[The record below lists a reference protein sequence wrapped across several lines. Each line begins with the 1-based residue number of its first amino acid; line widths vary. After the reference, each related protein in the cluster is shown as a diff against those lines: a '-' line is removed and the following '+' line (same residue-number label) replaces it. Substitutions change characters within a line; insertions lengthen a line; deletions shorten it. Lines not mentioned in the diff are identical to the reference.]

1 MTIALTRDDGLLAL
15 APLYVEKNTARLLPL
30 GIGISDYLDVLIE
43 PNFEFAAGE
52 ALITMLLHRPE
63 WTSMEIDELM
73 PGGSALALGAP
84 AGMRISGE
92 RSTPCPV
99 LELTAAADGKGAR
112 VPARKR
118 EHLVLARNRA
128 RRRGCVELIG
138 TDEVS
143 SEMLFAA
150 LVELHRA
157 RWQTR
162 NQPGV
167 LSDPR
172 VRAFHE
178 AAIPRLAA
186 DGVAR
191 LYALRIAGKL
201 ASVYYGFADRG
212 RAYVYLTA
220 FDPAF
225 SFESPGTLLLGH
237 AIDEAWRTGA
247 REFHFLRGAE
257 QYKYTWGAVDRF
269 NERRVFDRLAAPG
282 WCATTEQQSRCIPLC
297 PVARGWGYAQK

>member
-1 MTIALTRDDGLLAL
+1 MTIALTVETGLLAL

-43 PNFEFAAGE
+43 PNFESAAGE
-52 ALITMLLHRPE
+52 ALMRTLLDQPE
-63 WTSMEIDELM
+63 WTRMDIDELM
-73 PGGSALALGAP
+73 PGASALALGAP
-84 AGMRISGE
+84 AGMRIRDG
-92 RSTPCPV
+92 RSSPCPV

-118 EHLVLARNRA
+118 EHLALARNRA
-128 RRRGCVELIG
+128 RRRGRVELIG

-157 RWQTR
+157 RWQAR

-172 VRAFHE
+172 VRAFHQ

-186 DGVAR
+186 AGVPR

-225 SFESPGTLLLGH
+225 SFESPGTLLLSH
-237 AIDEAWRTGA
+237 AIDEAWRMGA

-269 NERRVFDRLAAPG
+269 NQRLVFDRLAAPD
-282 WCATTEQQSRCIPLC
+282 WCSTSEQQTRCIPL
-297 PVARGWGYAQK
+297 PLVGRG